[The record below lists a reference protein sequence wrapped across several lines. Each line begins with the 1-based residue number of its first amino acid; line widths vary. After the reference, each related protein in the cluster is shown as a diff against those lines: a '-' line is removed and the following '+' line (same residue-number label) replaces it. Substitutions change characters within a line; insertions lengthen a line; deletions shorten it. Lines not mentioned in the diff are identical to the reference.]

1 MLGRVAITVLTAVA
15 AMFLSCSPNVKT
27 SAGSKIKNVAV
38 VEAEVDAQSGADAS
52 LNPAEVRQITAV
64 LRKEAVKNLPQGKY
78 NIMTTET
85 VMSQGSAVLEECSD
99 ENCVIKVGAAIGADY
114 IVRGTVSKFG
124 TMLTVSVDMY
134 ETNDGNLVAS
144 SELVRSENIVELLDK
159 TAAASEEMYRKFVNP
174 QGFAAKQKQAAPVA
188 PPPPAVAVQQ
198 PVYQAPQTAYQRPA
212 QTYQPPAPPPAVAV
226 QQPVYQAQTPPPSV
240 SYGSLADSR
249 DGKTYKTVV
258 IGGKTWMAENLN
270 YQTASGSWCYENNNS
285 NCEKY
290 GRLYDWKTARTVCP
304 AGWHLPSRNDWDD
317 LGRAAGGERYLRED
331 DGTIDW
337 QGASRK
343 LKARSGWNSHNR
355 TDGSGGNGTD
365 DYGFSALPGGQ
376 RGSGGGFGNAG
387 YNGYWWTA
395 TEGWSN
401 YAYRR
406 YIYYNLGSV
415 SEDNIDKS
423 SGFSARCVADN

>member
-1 MLGRVAITVLTAVA
+1 
-15 AMFLSCSPNVKT
+15 
-27 SAGSKIKNVAV
+27 
-38 VEAEVDAQSGADAS
+38 
-52 LNPAEVRQITAV
+52 
-64 LRKEAVKNLPQGKY
+64 
-78 NIMTTET
+78 MTTET

-124 TMLTVSVDMY
+124 NMLTVSVDMY

-159 TAAASEEMYRKFVNP
+159 TAGASGEMYRIFENP
-174 QGFAAKQKQAAPVA
+174 KSAKAKQAVAYQTPAQPPQSAYQPSASA
-188 PPPPAVAVQQ
+188 PPPQS
-198 PVYQAPQTAYQRPA
+198 AYQPPA
-212 QTYQPPAPPPAVAV
+212 PAPPPAVAV

-249 DGKTYKTVV
+249 NGKTYKTAA

-270 YQTASGSWCYENNNS
+270 YQTSSGSWCYDSDKS
-285 NCEKY
+285 NCDKY
-290 GRLYDWKTARTVCP
+290 GRLYDWKTAKTVCP
-304 AGWHLPSRNDWDD
+304 TGWHLPSRNDWDD
-317 LGRAAGGERYLRED
+317 LGRAAGGERYLRDD

-401 YAYRR
+401 YAYCR
-406 YIYYNLGSV
+406 YMYYNLGSV

-423 SGFSARCVADN
+423 SGFSVRCVADN